1 MTTINDIDDFLR
13 ILREDEMVRSAVRR
27 ELLSEELLEL
37 PQRIASLTK
46 SIEEYRESTEQRFDM
61 VVSRLDRQDEMY
73 RQQKESTEQ
82 RFDMVVS
89 RLDEQKESTD
99 QRFDMV
105 VSRLDR
111 QHEMYRRQHDDLG
124 RFRGNYAMYA
134 ARKNRYEIARLF
146 ALPRFIRRIECNL
159 LDSDVLNKMLND
171 NYESLDT
178 LGLSEETLDSFP
190 MADMVIEVNDRRIS
204 RLGFYVAVEA
214 SFTADNGDVTRAVER
229 ARILRCATGLDAY
242 AVVAGV
248 RLAPNIENL
257 VFDDAEGFMES
268 DDENSAFWYPIVDR
282 DLEPLDPS

>member
-46 SIEEYRESTEQRFDM
+46 SIEEYRESTDQRFDM

-73 RQQKESTEQ
+73 RQQKESTDQ
-82 RFDMVVS
+82 QFAIVVG
-89 RLDEQKESTD
+89 
-99 QRFDMV
+99 
-105 VSRLDR
+105 RLDR

-204 RLGFYVAVEA
+204 QVGLLRRGGSLFYSRQRRRNA
-214 SFTADNGDVTRAVER
+214 SGR
-229 ARILRCATGLDAY
+229 AREDSSMRDRVGRLRSGCRSEVGAEHRES
-242 AVVAGV
+242 
-248 RLAPNIENL
+248 RL
-257 VFDDAEGFMES
+257 
-268 DDENSAFWYPIVDR
+268 
-282 DLEPLDPS
+282 